1 MLNIEG
7 SFIVVVGRMTS
18 TDIYVA
24 KSKVAMPLIGSI
36 SKTELK
42 AGQDLVSTYDSDNSP
57 SIWIMMI
64 IDLPPE
70 EAHR

>member
-36 SKTELK
+36 SKVSISALK

-57 SIWIMMI
+57 
-64 IDLPPE
+64 
-70 EAHR
+70 